1 MGTTAI
7 SGRPKTLGNTSQALV
22 PCDQHDH
29 NTHYYVYVWHVCKS
43 YLTLGTSTILGMSY
57 LPCLLTQSCELL
69 GGVLALIVAILIGT
83 KMQLTRPGMC
93 HRTTQ
98 RRTHS

>member
-57 LPCLLTQSCELL
+57 IVSRTVSSLRQWLPSHRQWLPPLASCAVHNKPQLPGRK
-69 GGVLALIVAILIGT
+69 GGLYA
-83 KMQLTRPGMC
+83 
-93 HRTTQ
+93 
-98 RRTHS
+98 

>member
-1 MGTTAI
+1 MAWHGMAAAQHSGSAGGTMLHQRY
-7 SGRPKTLGNTSQALV
+7 GM
-22 PCDQHDH
+22 
-29 NTHYYVYVWHVCKS
+29 YVYVDYTHTHWLKHPP
-43 YLTLGTSTILGMSY
+43 
-57 LPCLLTQSCELL
+57 PCLLTQSCELL

-93 HRTTQ
+93 RRTTQ